1 MTKKQQ
7 TKGRLAVII
16 GTMLNLMIINS
27 LFGLAW
33 PVMQVQAGPTLPSR
47 ELPPPVPPS
56 EKDDDD
62 GDDTPIGA
70 HIELLPVQ
78 GALAVQGTPAGAWS
92 VIQWQ
97 DRAGEWHNVEGWQG
111 VLDQN
116 GGQRWW
122 VAEKDFGKKSF
133 RWLVTQGLG
142 GPVLGASTPFN
153 LPAGANET
161 VQVAVTVGQ

>member
-16 GTMLNLMIINS
+16 GTMFSLMIIS
-27 LFGLAW
+27 TLFGLAW
-33 PVMQVQAGPTLPSR
+33 PLMQVQAGPTLPPR
-47 ELPPPVPPS
+47 EPPIPILPP

-62 GDDTPIGA
+62 DDTPIGA
-70 HIELLPVQ
+70 YIELAP
-78 GALAVQGTPAGAWS
+78 VQGTPAGAWS
-92 VIQWQ
+92 VVQWQ
-97 DRAGEWHNVEGWQG
+97 DSDKGWHTVEGWQG
-111 VLDQN
+111 VPDKN

-133 RWLVTQGLG
+133 RWLLIQSSGGL
-142 GPVLGASTPFN
+142 VLGASTPFN

-161 VQVAVTVGQ
+161 VRVTVVLQ